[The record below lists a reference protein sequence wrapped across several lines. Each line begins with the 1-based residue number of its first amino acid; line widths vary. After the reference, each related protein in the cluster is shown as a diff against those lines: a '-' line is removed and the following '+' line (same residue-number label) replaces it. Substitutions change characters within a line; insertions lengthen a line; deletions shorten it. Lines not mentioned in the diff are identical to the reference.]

1 MSNAMLGLTFW
12 EGHCVE
18 SYSELPDGS
27 LVLKLTEDSETL
39 ARCGCCRESCVLVHE
54 RRRRRVRERDW
65 FDRRVW
71 LDVPIRRM
79 DCHHC
84 GARVV
89 EHISWLDS
97 RSRVTHRL
105 RAWIEALTQLLPIAH
120 VAKLTGLNWHTIK
133 EIDHRRLEQ
142 LHGEFVANDVRRLVM
157 DEFAL
162 HKGHRYA
169 TVVMDADRMRV
180 LWVGEGNSRE
190 SIRPFFELLGPERCQ
205 QIEAVAMDMNTAFD
219 LEVRQH
225 CPHAEVVYDLFHVVA
240 RFGREVV
247 DRVRVDQANAL
258 RDQPAVRKV
267 IKRSRWLLL
276 RNRDNLKDDQGVRLD
291 ELLAAN
297 TPLATVYLLKTEL
310 KEIWF
315 APSVR
320 EGAQRWRRWYR
331 MAIDSQLAPAIQF
344 AKRLKKYLRGI
355 LASAIYRMNSSILEG
370 VNNKIKVIKR
380 MAYGFRDSAYFFLK
394 IKAAFPGKARRT
406 KKKRSEDRFFSNRQI
421 RPIYDDAAKPNQP
434 SPSQTRQYLL
444 APEHR

>member
-1 MSNAMLGLTFW
+1 M
-12 EGHCVE
+12 
-18 SYSELPDGS
+18 
-27 LVLKLTEDSETL
+27 
-39 ARCGCCRESCVLVHE
+39 
-54 RRRRRVRERDW
+54 
-65 FDRRVW
+65 
-71 LDVPIRRM
+71 
-79 DCHHC
+79 
-84 GARVV
+84 V
-89 EHISWLDS
+89 EHIAWLDS
-97 RSRVTHRL
+97 RSRVTQRL
-105 RAWIEALTQLLPIAH
+105 RAWIETLAQLLPIAH

-133 EIDHRRLEQ
+133 DIDHRRLER
-142 LHGEFVANDVRRLVM
+142 LHGEFVANDVHRLVM

-190 SIRPFFELLGPERCQ
+190 AIRPFFELLGPERCQ

-219 LEVRQH
+219 LEVQQY
-225 CPHAEVVYDLFHVVA
+225 CPQAEVVYDLFHVVA
-240 RFGREVV
+240 RFGRDVV

-258 RDQPAVRKV
+258 RDQPSARKV
-267 IKRSRWLLL
+267 VKRSRWLLL
-276 RNRDNLKDDQGVRLD
+276 RNRDNLKDDQSIRLD

-310 KEIWF
+310 KEVWF

-380 MAYGFRDSAYFFLK
+380 MAYGFRDSAYSFLK
-394 IKAAFPGKARRT
+394 IKAAFPGKAR
-406 KKKRSEDRFFSNRQI
+406 
-421 RPIYDDAAKPNQP
+421 
-434 SPSQTRQYLL
+434 
-444 APEHR
+444 